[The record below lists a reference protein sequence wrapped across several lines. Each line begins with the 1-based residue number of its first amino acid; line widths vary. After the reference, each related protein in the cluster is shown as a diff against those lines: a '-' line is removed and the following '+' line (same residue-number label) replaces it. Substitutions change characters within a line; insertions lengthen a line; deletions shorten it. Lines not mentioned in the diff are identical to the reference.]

1 MKELTMNEPLPVSA
15 GKTGKNSLMGYSME
29 IAILVG
35 LYKNSQITADEFQK
49 IKQEIMKSYRVL
61 SDLTA
66 VNA

>member
-15 GKTGKNSLMGYSME
+15 RETGKNSLMDYSME
-29 IAILVG
+29 IAMLAR
-35 LYKNSQITADEFQK
+35 LYKNSRITADEFQK
-49 IKQEIMKSYRVL
+49 IRQEIMKSYRVL